1 MPNPSHVWTR
11 RALKRSSHERA
22 GPHPSVRVTALRAEG
37 RLVTAADPLA
47 APTLSRFA
55 DLRVDVGVPQV
66 LGSGPRGLRR
76 VVPITGGQAEGDGW
90 TARVLPGGSD
100 FQWIISDTLSELDA
114 RYGLE
119 TDAGDL
125 IYVQNRAIRAAPADV
140 MAKLM
145 RGEPVDPAQIYFR
158 CSPSLETTSPALRW
172 VCERMFVGA
181 GVRHP
186 AQVVMR
192 FFTLL

>member
-1 MPNPSHVWTR
+1 M
-11 RALKRSSHERA
+11 
-22 GPHPSVRVTALRAEG
+22 
-37 RLVTAADPLA
+37 AAAPDPLA
-47 APTLSRFA
+47 PPRLDYFA
-55 DLRVDVGVPQV
+55 DLQVEVGTPQV
-66 LGSGPRGLRR
+66 LGQGPQGLRR
-76 VVPITGGQAEGDGW
+76 VVPILGGSAQGQGW

-100 FQWIISDTLSELDA
+100 FQLIVSDTLSHLDA

-125 IYVQNRAIRAAPADV
+125 VYVQNRAVRAAPAEV
-140 MAKLM
+140 MARLL
-145 RGEPVDPAQIYFR
+145 RGEPVDPASIYFR
-158 CSPSLETTSPALRW
+158 CSPSLETSSASLRW
-172 VCERMFVGA
+172 VNERIFVGA

>member
-1 MPNPSHVWTR
+1 MAT
-11 RALKRSSHERA
+11 
-22 GPHPSVRVTALRAEG
+22 
-37 RLVTAADPLA
+37 DPLA
-47 APTLSRFA
+47 APTLQRFA
-55 DLRVDVGVPQV
+55 DLQVDVSTPQV
-66 LGSGPRGLRR
+66 LSQGPRGTRR
-76 VVPITGGQAEGDGW
+76 VVPILGGAAQGDGW

-100 FQWIISDTLSELDA
+100 FQLIGSATVSELDA

-125 IYVQNRAIRAAPADV
+125 IYVQNRALRVAPPAV
-140 MAKLM
+140 MAQLL

-158 CSPSLETTSPALRW
+158 CTPSFETTSTALSW
-172 VCERMFVGA
+172 INERMFVGV

>member
-1 MPNPSHVWTR
+1 MNT
-11 RALKRSSHERA
+11 K
-22 GPHPSVRVTALRAEG
+22 
-37 RLVTAADPLA
+37 DPLA
-47 APTLSRFA
+47 PPELERFA
-55 DLRVDVGVPQV
+55 DLQVEVGRPEV
-66 LGSGPRGLRR
+66 LSRGPRGMRR
-76 VVPITGGQAEGDGW
+76 VVPITGGQAQGNGW

-100 FQWIISDTLSELDA
+100 FQLIVSDTLSELDA

-125 IYVQNRAIRAAPADV
+125 IFVQNHAVRAAPAEV
-140 MAKLM
+140 MARLL
-145 RGEPVDPAQIYFR
+145 RGEPVDPGDIYFR
-158 CSPSLETTSPALRW
+158 CTPRFETSSSALAW
-172 VCERMFVGA
+172 IGERMFIGV